1 MKELTFALNLKNRLS
16 APLGRAQ
23 ESVEKFSK
31 GTGAAL
37 KRIGGGAIGLWGT
50 AKALSGLLLP
60 ANDVQSALD
69 ELSTRNVGGDA
80 LKAIRQEAARFST
93 EFGVSAVDFI
103 GSVTEIR
110 SVLGGL
116 SDDELPRVAL
126 ATNTLAAALKASG
139 ADAASYIGAM
149 ANQFTSEVD
158 RMGNVAFAESIA
170 SKTAWLVQNTGQDMV
185 RIQALLQGAKGSGSG
200 YGVGMDEQL
209 AVLGNLGNSIGS
221 NAGGVYDAFLK
232 NAKAGAKALGVS
244 FTDAQGQLLTFPDIL
259 DRLQAKYGD
268 TVAGNI
274 PLQEKLNKAFG
285 KGSAA
290 LIRSW
295 GTADKLR
302 KQIKELAGTQG
313 LGGAKTMAER
323 VADTWDKL
331 DQSGMRIKNA
341 FGGALLPVFDPVIN
355 KVTQLASGFARWL
368 EMFPNITRWLGYLVI
383 GLSVL
388 TAVASLFALV
398 SGVKTVAALLGMG
411 KAFSTLNLS
420 LLPTRIGLLAL
431 GIQAK
436 AFMLWSG
443 LCKVG
448 TLAWSAALGVGAI
461 AMKVYGA
468 ATMFAGAAMQ
478 FLMSPVTLI
487 VLAIAALAAGIWYAV
502 SHWDELKAAIMD
514 SAPFQFISGVLDAF
528 GNMAGTAVEKVKGV
542 FTGLWAWLK
551 GTTMSS
557 INWMVSK
564 LNKIP
569 GVNIDALG
577 GDVEMEP
584 PKLPPVAG
592 LNAPQFNEG
601 GAGKTLSSSTVK
613 TDNSKTIGQV
623 NVYPQNRE
631 TFDSLLESRE
641 LYAG

>member
-23 ESVEKFSK
+23 QSVDKFSI
-31 GTGAAL
+31 GTSAAL
-37 KRIGGGAIGLWGT
+37 KRIGGGAFGVWGT
-50 AKALSGLLLP
+50 AKALTGLIKP
-60 ANDVQSALD
+60 ADVVQSALN
-69 ELSTRNVGGDA
+69 ELSTRNVSGDT
-80 LKAIRQEAARFST
+80 LKAIRREAAQFST

-110 SVLGGL
+110 SALGGL
-116 SDDELPRVAL
+116 SDAELPRVAR
-126 ATNTLAAALKASG
+126 ATNTLAVAMKSTG
-139 ADAASYIGAM
+139 ADAAGYISTLASH
-149 ANQFTSEVD
+149 FTSELD
-158 RMGNVAFAESIA
+158 RVGNVAFAENIA
-170 SKTAWLVQNTGQDMV
+170 SKTAWLVQNTGQDLA
-185 RIQALLQGAKGSGSG
+185 RIQALLQGAKGTGTG
-200 YGVGMDEQL
+200 YGVGIDEQL
-209 AVLGNLGNSIGS
+209 AVLGNLGNSLGS

-232 NAKAGAKALGVS
+232 NAKSGAKALGVS
-244 FTDAQGQLLTFPDIL
+244 LTDAQGQLLAFPDIL
-259 DRLQAKYGD
+259 DRLQAKFGD

-285 KGSAA
+285 KGSTA

-313 LGGAKTMAER
+313 LAGANSMADKM
-323 VADTWDKL
+323 ADIWNRL
-331 DQSGMRIKNA
+331 DQSGNRIKTA
-341 FGGALLPVFDPVIN
+341 FGSALLPVFEPAIN
-355 KVTQLASGFARWL
+355 KVIQLSSAFARWL
-368 EMFPNITRWLGYLVI
+368 EMFPNITRWLGYVGTAI
-383 GLSVL
+383 AVVTAL
-388 TAVASLFALV
+388 TSIFALWTGVKAVA
-398 SGVKTVAALLGMG
+398 GLLGMG
-411 KAFSTLNLS
+411 RAFSILNLS

-431 GIQAK
+431 GVQAK
-436 AFMLWSG
+436 AFMVWSAA
-443 LCKVG
+443 CKVA

-461 AMKVYGA
+461 AMKIYGA
-468 ATMFAGAAMQ
+468 ATMFAGVATQ
-478 FLMSPVTLI
+478 ILLSPITLV

-514 SAPFQFISGVLDAF
+514 SAPFQFISGVLDSF
-528 GNMAGTAVEKVKGV
+528 GTVAGTAVEKVKGV
-542 FTGLWAWLK
+542 FTGLWSWLRS
-551 GTTMSS
+551 TTMSS
-557 INWMVSK
+557 INWLIGK

-601 GAGKTLSSSTVK
+601 GAGKTLSSSTAK
-613 TDNSKTIGQV
+613 TDNSRTIGQM

-631 TFDSLLESRE
+631 TLDSLLESRE